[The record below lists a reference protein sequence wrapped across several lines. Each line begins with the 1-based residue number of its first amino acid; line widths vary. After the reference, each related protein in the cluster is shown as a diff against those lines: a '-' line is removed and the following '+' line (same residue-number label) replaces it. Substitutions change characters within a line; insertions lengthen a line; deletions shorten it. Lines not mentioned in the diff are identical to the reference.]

1 MIAEEDYKQL
11 QASGRS
17 TELIQ
22 RQYEFLTGAQS
33 FITKIRPAQ
42 LEDGILRLEETEI
55 EQALQVFNNRADL
68 KRWLKFVH

>member
-22 RQYEFLTGAQS
+22 RQFEFLTGGQS
-33 FITKIRPAQ
+33 LISEIRPAQ
-42 LEDGILRLEETEI
+42 PGDGILRLDEK
-55 EQALQVFNNRADL
+55 QVCDIHR
-68 KRWLKFVH
+68 RS